1 MCSVTVGLMALKG
14 YMDYQQVSAEGKAQE
29 ASYKAQA
36 RNAEVN
42 AEYERRRQ
50 EQIADKYAQDQM
62 RLDDK
67 RKLAQGQMVASA
79 GASGM
84 TMTGSG
90 LDILASSEGAWMQD
104 SRNLLQNQRYD
115 NEASRAQETNYVNA
129 ANSYRAAAYNTR
141 QATRQK
147 KLGAILGTASSIYG
161 AYSDGL
167 VGGGSTKETA
177 GEWAD
182 TYDYAGG
189 VKTKWSDGRLYG
201 WR

>member
-1 MCSVTVGLMALKG
+1 MCSVAVGLMALKG

-147 KLGAILGTASSIYG
+147 KLGTILGTASSIYG

-177 GEWAD
+177 GDWAD

-189 VKTKWSDGRLYG
+189 IKTKWSDGRLYG